1 MIPWKMTKK
10 QRKKVQEEKEK
21 SNRMQEEATKNI
33 EEEIEKKK
41 ISEEEQINV
50 EGLVNVLRV
59 PMKTSTKVVSPAHVP
74 PFPIQ
79 TVDRNLPPGG
89 FVL

>member
-1 MIPWKMTKK
+1 MKSDKE

-21 SNRMQEEATKNI
+21 SNSVLKEGTKNI

-41 ISEEEQINV
+41 NLTWINF
-50 EGLVNVLRV
+50 EGLVNILKVS
-59 PMKTSTKVVSPAHVP
+59 MKTSTKVASPAHVP

-79 TVDRNLPPGG
+79 TINGNFPLGG